1 MMKNTF
7 LTCKH
12 YVALQLVII
21 TSCPF
26 AMVSFREPE
35 PKRFLWTVEGGNWI
49 LTIALSFFQNKETPF
64 SQQLLV
70 PLMLYLHHHRG
81 GSSLDLLHFIVVFTG
96 FLTLHS
102 FSDTATGIDPQC
114 QLK

>member
-1 MMKNTF
+1 
-7 LTCKH
+7 
-12 YVALQLVII
+12 
-21 TSCPF
+21 
-26 AMVSFREPE
+26 MVSFREPE